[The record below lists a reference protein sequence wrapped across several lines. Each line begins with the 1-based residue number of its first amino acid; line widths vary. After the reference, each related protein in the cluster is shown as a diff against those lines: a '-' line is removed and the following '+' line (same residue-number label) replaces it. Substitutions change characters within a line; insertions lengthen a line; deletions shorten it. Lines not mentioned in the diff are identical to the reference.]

1 MQWKDFFE
9 ERILERGYDYY
20 RSGNVEDLNIQKNEI
35 TATVYGSEEYDVSIL
50 MDGREIEEMECTCP
64 YAEDGNYCKHMAAV
78 LYAAEKE
85 PAVISSSVSEIETF
99 VEQADIGELKKFLIE
114 VLQKD
119 DALFLKLKSS
129 LAKKS
134 EEIDIKQY
142 QKQIERTIREYG
154 GHYGYI
160 EYDDAGSFMDEM
172 EEYLDN
178 DVQKL
183 ISTNLL
189 ESAFELSSLLFL
201 EVSAVEMDD
210 SNGEL
215 GAFGCHCCEVWKKII
230 SLADKTLKEKIFLW
244 LISHLDGS
252 VVDYMEEYLEDMVM
266 QEFQNLEYLQKKLSY
281 TEQRSASIPLSD
293 NWSRQYER
301 KKWAL
306 YHITIMEQ
314 LHLSDDEILAYCHK
328 YWEHSDIRKYCVN
341 YWVSHGNDTKAISIL
356 EESLKLDEKSP
367 GLIADYYRQLK
378 ELYKKQGNQKLYRE
392 YLYQLVT
399 DSTKLEDFREL
410 KSDCSN
416 EEWLALREKIF
427 SEISP
432 HEAAVFYQE
441 EGLHDRLLKY
451 VMSQQEIYELKKYEK
466 ILAKHYPVQVLTKY
480 HDFLMKSAQNV
491 ADRKTYQEWANI
503 LKRMTKIKD
512 GSEYVEKII
521 AEWHQLYPRR
531 KAMMQEIDK
540 IKL

>member
-9 ERILERGYDYY
+9 ERILERGYSYY
-20 RSGNVEDLNIQKNEI
+20 RSRNVEDLSIRKDKI

-50 MDGREIEEMECTCP
+50 MDGREIKEMECTCP

-85 PAVISSSVSEIETF
+85 TTVISNSVSEIETF
-99 VEQADIGELKKFLIE
+99 VEQADIVELKKFLIE

-119 DALFLKLKSS
+119 DALFLKLKAS
-129 LAKKS
+129 LAKKP
-134 EEIDIKQY
+134 EEIDLKQY
-142 QKQIERTIREYG
+142 QKQIDRTIREYG

-160 EYDDAGSFMDEM
+160 EYGDAGSFIDEM

-178 DVQKL
+178 DIQKL

-201 EVSAVEMDD
+201 KVSAVEMDD
-210 SNGEL
+210 SNGDL
-215 GAFGCHCCEVWKKII
+215 GEFGCRCCEVWKEIL
-230 SLADKTLKEKIFLW
+230 SQADIKLKEKIFFW
-244 LISHLDGS
+244 LLSHLDGS
-252 VVDYMEEYLEDMVM
+252 VIDYMEEYLEDMIM
-266 QEFQNLEYLQKKLSY
+266 QGFQTPEYLQKKLSY
-281 TEQRSASIPLSD
+281 TEQRAASVSWSD
-293 NWSRQYER
+293 SWSRQYER

-314 LHLSDDEILAYCHK
+314 LHLSDNEILAYCRK
-328 YWEHSDIRKYCVN
+328 YWEHSDIRKYCIN
-341 YWVSHGNDTKAISIL
+341 YWVEHGNDAEAISIL
-356 EESLKLDEKSP
+356 EESLKLDEKAP
-367 GLIADYYRQLK
+367 GLVADYRRQLK
-378 ELYKKQGNQKLYRE
+378 ELYKKQGNQKLYRQ

-410 KSDCSN
+410 KSVCSN
-416 EEWLALREKIF
+416 EEWLTLREKIF

-441 EGLHDRLLKY
+441 ESLYDRLLKY
-451 VMSQQEIYELKKYEK
+451 VMSQREIYELKKYEK
-466 ILAKHYPVQVLTKY
+466 ILAEHYPVQVLTKY
-480 HDFLMKSAQNV
+480 HDFLMKSAQDT
-491 ADRKTYQEWANI
+491 ADRKTYQEWAKI
-503 LKRMTKIKD
+503 LRRMTAIKG
-512 GSEYVEKII
+512 GSECVRKII